1 MEGDK
6 RNRRWD
12 MAVLFFLLGFFL
24 FLDSDSFAQTYKYV
38 DQKGT
43 ICFTDN
49 PPSFL
54 FRDEVANEEAKP
66 KQLTLHQGRTR
77 PQIKDILQLGQEMLE
92 KELAKPTGKQNLRL
106 IKELGE
112 NLYGEV
118 SGRKAKEAQAS
129 SKR

>member
-1 MEGDK
+1 
-6 RNRRWD
+6 

-38 DQKGT
+38 DRKGA

-54 FRDEVANEEAKP
+54 FKDEVANGEAKP
-66 KQLTLHQGRTR
+66 KQVPLEQGRTR
-77 PQIKDILQLGQEMLE
+77 AQIKDIFQLGQEMLE
-92 KELAKPTGKQNLRL
+92 KELTKPAGKQNIRL

-112 NLYGEV
+112 TLYGDV
-118 SGRKAKEAQAS
+118 SRHKGKEAQAS

>member
-1 MEGDK
+1 
-6 RNRRWD
+6 

-24 FLDSDSFAQTYKYV
+24 FSDSDSFAQTYKYV

-54 FRDEVANEEAKP
+54 FKDEAANEQQKT
-66 KQLTLHQGRTR
+66 KQITHQQGRSR
-77 PQIKDILQLGQEMLE
+77 PAIKDIIEMGQEILE
-92 KELAKPTGKQNLRL
+92 KELAKPQGKQNFRL

-112 NLYGEV
+112 NLYGDI
-118 SGRKAKEAQAS
+118 SGRKNKEAKES
-129 SKR
+129 SRR

>member
-1 MEGDK
+1 MV
-6 RNRRWD
+6 
-12 MAVLFFLLGFFL
+12 VLFFLLGFFL

-38 DQKGT
+38 DNKGT

-54 FRDEVANEEAKP
+54 FKDEVANEEQKT
-66 KQLTLHQGRTR
+66 KQATLQQGRSR
-77 PQIKDILQLGQEMLE
+77 PEIKDIFQLGQEILE
-92 KELAKPTGKQNLRL
+92 KELAKPLGKQNLRL

-112 NLYGEV
+112 NLYGDV

-129 SKR
+129 SRR

>member
-1 MEGDK
+1 
-6 RNRRWD
+6 

-24 FLDSDSFAQTYKYV
+24 YLDSDSFAQTYKYV
-38 DQKGT
+38 DNKGT

-49 PPSFL
+49 PPSSL
-54 FRDEVANEEAKP
+54 FKDEVANEEAKP
-66 KQLTLHQGRTR
+66 KQITLGQGRTR
-77 PQIKDILQLGQEMLE
+77 PQIKDIFQLGQEMLE
-92 KELAKPTGKQNLRL
+92 KELAKPPGKQNLRL

-112 NLYGEV
+112 NLFGEV